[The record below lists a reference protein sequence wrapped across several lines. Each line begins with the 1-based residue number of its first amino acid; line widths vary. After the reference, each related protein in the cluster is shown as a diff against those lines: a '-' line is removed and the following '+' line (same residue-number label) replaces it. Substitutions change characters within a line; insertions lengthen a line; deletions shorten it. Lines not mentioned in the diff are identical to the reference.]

1 MQGSHNARRGLA
13 VFDLFPGSDGV
24 VVLAPVL
31 AGTVARPY
39 LEGPA
44 MTKAPDGNAPDPKAS
59 PAPVKPKPKQHPGA
73 PVTKAQRAAQMR
85 ADKTVI
91 KRMRKK

>member
-1 MQGSHNARRGLA
+1 MQRSDNARPGLA
-13 VFDLFPGSDGV
+13 VFDLFPGNDGV

-31 AGTVARPY
+31 AGYVARPY

-44 MTKAPDGNAPDPKAS
+44 MTKATDDSARDPKT
-59 PAPVKPKPKQHPGA
+59 PAAPAKPKPKQHPGA

-85 ADKTVI
+85 ADKMVI